1 MIETMINTLYQK
13 DLVSIKDL
21 SKQEIALILHV
32 AKHFKERPSQPYLQ
46 GKVLASLFFESSTRT
61 RLSFE
66 SAMHKLSGSVIGV
79 SDAESTSVSKGET
92 LHDSIKVISSYAD
105 VIVLRHPYEGAAR
118 LAAEASSIPV
128 INAGDG
134 ANEHPSQTLLDLFSI
149 QESQNTLEELKIA
162 FVGDLKH
169 SRTVHSLALA
179 AAHYKIRMYFV
190 SPESLMLPDQICHE
204 LRTRGIQYSFHLS
217 LEELLPKLDV
227 LYMTRIQKER
237 FHDLRH
243 YEETKDLYILRPSS
257 LKKVKPNFK
266 VMAPLP
272 RVNEIDIGVDA
283 TPYAYYFQQA
293 ANGIFVRQALLS
305 LLVHESIPGGAV

>member
-1 MIETMINTLYQK
+1 MMNSLYQK
-13 DLVSIKDL
+13 DLISIKDL
-21 SKQEIALILHV
+21 NKEQIRLILQT
-32 AKHFKERPSQPYLQ
+32 AKFFKEHKTSTTHLQ

-66 SAMHKLSGSVIGV
+66 SAMHRLSGSVIGV
-79 SDAESTSVSKGET
+79 SDMQATSVTKGET
-92 LHDSIKVISSYAD
+92 LHDSIKVISSYSD
-105 VIVLRHPYEGAAR
+105 VIVLRHPCDGAAR
-118 LAAEASSIPV
+118 LAADASHVPV

-134 ANEHPSQTLLDLFSI
+134 SNEHPTQTLLDLFSI
-149 QESQNTLEELKIA
+149 QECQNTLEELKIA

-179 AAHYKIRMYFV
+179 AAHYKLRMYFV
-190 SPESLMLPDQICHE
+190 APESFLLPDQICHE
-204 LRTRGIQYSFHLS
+204 LRTKGVQYSFHLS

-237 FHDLRH
+237 FHDLKQ
-243 YEETKDLYILRPSS
+243 YQDTKDLYILHPDM
-257 LKKVKPNFK
+257 LKKVKPTFK

-272 RVNEIDIGVDA
+272 RVNEIDIGIDS

-293 ANGIFVRQALLS
+293 ANGLFVRQALLS
-305 LLVHESIPGGAV
+305 LLVNEPLIPGVSS